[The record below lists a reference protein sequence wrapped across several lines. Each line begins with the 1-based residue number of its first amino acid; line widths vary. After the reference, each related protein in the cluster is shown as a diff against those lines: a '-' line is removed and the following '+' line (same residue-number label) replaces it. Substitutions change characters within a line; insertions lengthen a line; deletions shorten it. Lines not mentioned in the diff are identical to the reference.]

1 MGGLQF
7 ENTAQ
12 QGGLIRWFIRSGPLP
27 VLGIKQKLNSR
38 VADNLLIQGLGT
50 WSHLFEKMLSLGLN

>member
-7 ENTAQ
+7 ENTAH
-12 QGGLIRWFIRSGPLP
+12 QGGVWFIRSGPLP

-38 VADNLLIQGLGT
+38 VADNLLIQGLGA
-50 WSHLFEKMLSLGLN
+50 WRHLFEKMLSLGLN